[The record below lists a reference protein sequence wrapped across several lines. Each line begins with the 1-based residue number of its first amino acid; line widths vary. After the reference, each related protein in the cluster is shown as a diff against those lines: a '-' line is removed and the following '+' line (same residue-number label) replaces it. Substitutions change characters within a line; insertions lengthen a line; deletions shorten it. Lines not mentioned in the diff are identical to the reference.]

1 MKHQVLF
8 GIKCSYKD
16 EKNILKAIKGYL
28 AQFNRTTSTVTKGSM
43 LDARLPYRIKQFHW
57 NLNKERG
64 TWFELFPNQDLDNK
78 YFSENHKECAWLA
91 LVLFHYNFQG
101 YDEKE
106 SEKFIIAML
115 DSTGFAYDTLLE
127 TDNKERIKGDATS

>member
-1 MKHQVLF
+1 
-8 GIKCSYKD
+8 
-16 EKNILKAIKGYL
+16 
-28 AQFNRTTSTVTKGSM
+28 M

-57 NLNKERG
+57 NLNKEKG

-91 LVLFHYNFQG
+91 LALFHYDFQG

-106 SEKFIIAML
+106 SEKFIVAML
-115 DSTGFAYDTLLE
+115 DSTGFAYEILLE
-127 TDNKERIKGDATS
+127 TDNKERIKGDAAS